1 VDPLPLA
8 ASCALD
14 AAELRAQQGRYRR
27 VGARARVIER
37 TPRRIV
43 VELDR
48 SVGQALVEQTLAI
61 ERECCPFYELGWE
74 PELRLLSIA
83 VAHAEHAPAL
93 EAIAFSLG
101 IDAPADGVIS
111 AP

>member
-1 VDPLPLA
+1 M
-8 ASCALD
+8 
-14 AAELRAQQGRYRR
+14 
-27 VGARARVIER
+27 IER

-48 SVGQALVEQTLAI
+48 RVEETLVEQTLAI

-74 PELRLLSIA
+74 PERRRLSIA

-93 EAIAFSLG
+93 EAVAFSLG
-101 IDAPADGVIS
+101 IDAPAHSAIS